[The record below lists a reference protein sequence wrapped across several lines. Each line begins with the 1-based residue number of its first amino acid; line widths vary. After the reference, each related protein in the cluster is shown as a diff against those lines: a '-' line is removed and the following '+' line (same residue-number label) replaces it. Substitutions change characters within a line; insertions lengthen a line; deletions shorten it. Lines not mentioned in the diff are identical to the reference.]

1 MNTTTSSLSTAYV
14 GAAHT
19 AQIASELARAARS
32 MGRAVWQA
40 LEAHGHAP
48 AVRGM
53 RMLQDRREDTHPSRA
68 QQTGRACRFPM
79 QQAPHR

>member
-19 AQIASELARAARS
+19 PQIASELRAGLAR

-40 LEAHGHAP
+40 LEAHGHAR
-48 AVRGM
+48 AVREM
-53 RMLQDRREDTHPSRA
+53 RLLQDRWEDTNPNRA
-68 QQTGRACRFPM
+68 LHMDSACQFLM
-79 QQAPHR
+79 QQAPHH

>member
-19 AQIASELARAARS
+19 PQIASQLRAQLAR
-32 MGRAVWQA
+32 MGMAVWQA
-40 LEAHGHAP
+40 LEAHGHAR
-48 AVRGM
+48 AVREL
-53 RMLQDRREDTHPSRA
+53 RMLQDRWEDTNPNRA
-68 QQTGRACRFPM
+68 LQMDRACRSLM

>member
-1 MNTTTSSLSTAYV
+1 
-14 GAAHT
+14 
-19 AQIASELARAARS
+19 

-48 AVRGM
+48 AVRDM
-53 RMLQDRREDTHPSRA
+53 RMLQDRWEDTHQSRA
-68 QQTGRACRFPM
+68 QQMGRACRLPM

>member
-19 AQIASELARAARS
+19 PQIASPLRARLAR
-32 MGRAVWQA
+32 MGMAVWRA
-40 LEAHGHAP
+40 LEAYGDAR
-48 AVRGM
+48 AVREL
-53 RMLQDRREDTHPSRA
+53 RTLQDRWQDTNPNRALQMDRASR
-68 QQTGRACRFPM
+68 FLM